1 MQTFKGQQMK
11 NFIILTLLSIAAFGA
26 DTIINTKK
34 CETLKISNYTT
45 LISCHDM
52 SYLIEYREVRRDD
65 EDIVKKIT
73 IITQNDSKVVVTR

>member
-1 MQTFKGQQMK
+1 MR
-11 NFIILTLLSIAAFGA
+11 NFIILTLFSIAAFSA

-34 CETLKISNYTT
+34 CETLKISTYTT

-52 SYLIEYREVRRDD
+52 SYLIEYKDVRRDD
-65 EDIVKKIT
+65 EDNVKKIT